1 MLAFPAVSRYAD
13 VTDPARMNKSTVN
26 VLGCY
31 VLWGLLPIFWKLLSG
46 VNSAYVLAQR
56 VVFSCMFCFAV
67 ILLKKHGGEIKRI
80 IKNPAERRRYLL
92 CGILISINWGIYIL
106 TVAMGRILEASLAY
120 YMNPLFSVVIGAIVF
135 KERLSGMQWI
145 SVALAFAGVM
155 FSIIKYGAVPYL
167 AIIIGLSFAL
177 YGALKKGIKADSEI
191 SICMET
197 VSVLPIALI
206 FIVYAQLSG
215 FTTVQSL
222 SGTEMLLLLLTGP
235 ITSIPLMMFA
245 KGIKE
250 TSIVTSGILMYINP
264 TLQLLVGVLIYNE
277 AFTQTNAITFAFV
290 WAAVIL
296 FVCDSLRRHK
306 KKI

>member
-1 MLAFPAVSRYAD
+1 
-13 VTDPARMNKSTVN
+13 MNRSSLN

-31 VLWGLLPIFWKLLSG
+31 ILWGLLPIFWKLLAG

-56 VVFSCMFCFAV
+56 IVFSFVFCLAV
-67 ILLKKHGGEIKRI
+67 ILIRKNGGEIGKI
-80 IKNPAERRRYLL
+80 IKNKSERRKFFL
-92 CGILISINWGIYIL
+92 CGILISINWGVYIL

-120 YMNPLFSVVIGAIVF
+120 YMNPLFSVLIGAIFF
-135 KERLSGMQWI
+135 KERLSRVQWA

-155 FSIIKYGAVPYL
+155 FSVIRYGEVPYL

-177 YGALKKGIKADSEI
+177 YGALKKGIKADSET

-197 VSVLPIALI
+197 MAVLPIALV
-206 FIVYAQLSG
+206 FIAYAQFSG
-215 FTTVQSL
+215 FTTFSSL
-222 SGTEMLLLLLTGP
+222 TTAEALLLIATGP
-235 ITSIPLMMFA
+235 ITSIPLMLFA

-264 TLQLLVGVLIYNE
+264 TLQLLVGVFIYNE

-296 FVCDSLRRHK
+296 FVFDSLRKHK
-306 KKI
+306 KVNA

>member
-1 MLAFPAVSRYAD
+1 
-13 VTDPARMNKSTVN
+13 MNRSSLN

-31 VLWGLLPIFWKLLSG
+31 ILWGLLPIFWKLLAG

-56 VVFSCMFCFAV
+56 IVFSCVFCLAV
-67 ILLKKHGGEIKRI
+67 ILIRKNGGEIGKI
-80 IKNPAERRRYLL
+80 IKNKSERRKFFL
-92 CGILISINWGIYIL
+92 CGILISINWGVYIL

-120 YMNPLFSVVIGAIVF
+120 YMNPLFSVLIGAIFF
-135 KERLSGMQWI
+135 KERLSRVQWA

-155 FSIIKYGAVPYL
+155 FSVIRYGEVPYL

-177 YGALKKGIKADSEI
+177 YGALKKGIKADSET

-197 VSVLPIALI
+197 MAVLPIALI
-206 FIVYAQLSG
+206 FIAYAQFSG
-215 FTTVQSL
+215 FTTFSTL
-222 SGTEMLLLLLTGP
+222 SVAEVLLLIATGP
-235 ITSIPLMMFA
+235 ITSIPLMLFA

-264 TLQLLVGVLIYNE
+264 TLQLLVGVFIYNE

-296 FVCDSLRRHK
+296 FVFDSLRKHK
-306 KKI
+306 KGNA

>member
-1 MLAFPAVSRYAD
+1 
-13 VTDPARMNKSTVN
+13 MNRSSLN

-31 VLWGLLPIFWKLLSG
+31 ILWGLLPIFWKLLAG

-56 VVFSCMFCFAV
+56 IVFSCVFCLAV
-67 ILLKKHGGEIKRI
+67 ILIRKNGGEIGKI
-80 IKNPAERRRYLL
+80 IKNKSERRMFFL
-92 CGILISINWGIYIL
+92 CGILISINWGVYIL

-120 YMNPLFSVVIGAIVF
+120 YMNPLFSVLIGAIFF
-135 KERLSGMQWI
+135 KERLSRVQWA

-155 FSIIKYGAVPYL
+155 FSVIRYGEVPYL

-177 YGALKKGIKADSEI
+177 YGALKKGIKADSET

-197 VSVLPIALI
+197 MAVLPIAI
-206 FIVYAQLSG
+206 VFIAYAQFSG
-215 FTTVQSL
+215 FTTFSSL
-222 SGTEMLLLLLTGP
+222 TTAEALLLIATGP
-235 ITSIPLMMFA
+235 ITSIPLMLFA

-264 TLQLLVGVLIYNE
+264 TLQLLVGVFIYNE

-296 FVCDSLRRHK
+296 FVFDSLRKHK
-306 KKI
+306 KVNA

>member
-1 MLAFPAVSRYAD
+1 
-13 VTDPARMNKSTVN
+13 MNRSSLN

-31 VLWGLLPIFWKLLSG
+31 ILWGLLPIFWKLLAG

-56 VVFSCMFCFAV
+56 IVFSCVFCLAV
-67 ILLKKHGGEIKRI
+67 ILIRKNGGEIGKI
-80 IKNPAERRRYLL
+80 IKNKSERRKFFL
-92 CGILISINWGIYIL
+92 CGILISINWGVYIL

-120 YMNPLFSVVIGAIVF
+120 YMNPLFSVLIGAIFF
-135 KERLSGMQWI
+135 KEKLSRVQWA

-155 FSIIKYGAVPYL
+155 FSVIRYGEVPYL

-177 YGALKKGIKADSEI
+177 YGALKKGIKADSET

-197 VSVLPIALI
+197 MAVLPIALV
-206 FIVYAQLSG
+206 FIAYAQFSG
-215 FTTVQSL
+215 FTTVSSL
-222 SGTEMLLLLLTGP
+222 TMAEALLLIATGP
-235 ITSIPLMMFA
+235 ITSIPLMLFA

-264 TLQLLVGVLIYNE
+264 TLQLLVGVFIYNE

-296 FVCDSLRRHK
+296 FVFDSLRKHK
-306 KKI
+306 KVNA

>member
-1 MLAFPAVSRYAD
+1 
-13 VTDPARMNKSTVN
+13 MNRSSLN

-31 VLWGLLPIFWKLLSG
+31 ILWGLLPIFWKLLAG

-56 VVFSCMFCFAV
+56 IVFSCVFCLAV
-67 ILLKKHGGEIKRI
+67 ILIRKNGGEIGKI
-80 IKNPAERRRYLL
+80 IKNKSERRMFFL
-92 CGILISINWGIYIL
+92 CGILISINWGVYIL

-120 YMNPLFSVVIGAIVF
+120 YMNPLFSVLIGAIFF
-135 KERLSGMQWI
+135 KEKLSRVQWA

-155 FSIIKYGAVPYL
+155 FSVIRYGEVPYL

-177 YGALKKGIKADSEI
+177 YGALKKGIKADSET

-197 VSVLPIALI
+197 MAVLPIALV
-206 FIVYAQLSG
+206 FIAYAQFSG
-215 FTTVQSL
+215 FTTFSSL
-222 SGTEMLLLLLTGP
+222 TTAEALLLIATGP
-235 ITSIPLMMFA
+235 ITSIPLMLFA

-264 TLQLLVGVLIYNE
+264 TLQLLVGVFIYNE

-296 FVCDSLRRHK
+296 FVFDSLRKNK
-306 KKI
+306 KVNA

>member
-1 MLAFPAVSRYAD
+1 
-13 VTDPARMNKSTVN
+13 MNRSSLN

-31 VLWGLLPIFWKLLSG
+31 ILWGLLPIFWKLLAG

-56 VVFSCMFCFAV
+56 IVFSCVFCLAV
-67 ILLKKHGGEIKRI
+67 ILIRKNGGEIGRI
-80 IKNPAERRRYLL
+80 IKNKSERRMFFL
-92 CGILISINWGIYIL
+92 CGILISINWGVYIL

-120 YMNPLFSVVIGAIVF
+120 YMNPLFSVLIGAIFF
-135 KERLSGMQWI
+135 KEKLSRVQWA

-155 FSIIKYGAVPYL
+155 FSVIRYGEVPYL

-177 YGALKKGIKADSEI
+177 YGALKKGIKADSET

-197 VSVLPIALI
+197 MAVLPIALV
-206 FIVYAQLSG
+206 FIAYAQFSG
-215 FTTVQSL
+215 FTTFSSL
-222 SGTEMLLLLLTGP
+222 TTAEALLLIATGP
-235 ITSIPLMMFA
+235 TTSIPLMLFA
-245 KGIKE
+245 KGIKG

-264 TLQLLVGVLIYNE
+264 TLQLLVGVFIYNE

-296 FVCDSLRRHK
+296 FVFDSLRKHK
-306 KKI
+306 KVNA